1 MYLRFYEMED
11 CFVVLE
17 VADAEHDAVLSR
29 APLHQSPS
37 ALDAMPL
44 EFSPPTRN
52 TGSRRGTRPRRTR
65 PLLGLRVPQDS
76 TAALGGTEHPL
87 NRRPTTNSQ
96 QSTGHGAHAQR
107 QGSGTPAARGKRR
120 GARTPTAHRRG
131 GAAAPAMAHGARRT
145 KQAAVGSS
153 GAPAQGQAAAAC
165 PMGQE
170 AVALRGGALHR
181 RRRCAGEPAA
191 AAPRGGGGK
200 SKRSTQAHPSGSG
213 LPAKPP

>member
-1 MYLRFYEMED
+1 MNPMYLRFYEMED

-44 EFSPPTRN
+44 QFSPPTRN

-76 TAALGGTEHPL
+76 TAALGGTKHPL

-145 KQAAVGSS
+145 EQAAG
-153 GAPAQGQAAAAC
+153 G
-165 PMGQE
+165 
-170 AVALRGGALHR
+170 GGALANRKGEAPHRATDGQRWCRRPALGRRTGARRAHR
-181 RRRCAGEPAA
+181 RGKATAHPRGRTAA
-191 AAPRGGGGK
+191 LQGGGGLGY
-200 SKRSTQAHPSGSG
+200 A
-213 LPAKPP
+213 

>member
-52 TGSRRGTRPRRTR
+52 TGTPRGTRPRRKR

-76 TAALGGTEHPL
+76 TAALGGTKHPL
-87 NRRPTTNSQ
+87 NRRPMTNSQ
-96 QSTGHGAHAQR
+96 PST
-107 QGSGTPAARGKRR
+107 
-120 GARTPTAHRRG
+120 
-131 GAAAPAMAHGARRT
+131 GARR
-145 KQAAVGSS
+145 ARA
-153 GAPAQGQAAAAC
+153 
-165 PMGQE
+165 E
-170 AVALRGGALHR
+170 AR
-181 RRRCAGEPAA
+181 RRHARRKGQTAG
-191 AAPRGGGGK
+191 R
-200 SKRSTQAHPSGSG
+200 AHTYG
-213 LPAKPP
+213 A